1 MTEEQIKS
9 GGRSE
14 PKACA
19 LGTGQFWPSTE
30 EGVDARA
37 RGRGVLRLVKAQK
50 NYISQ
55 IKKGN

>member
-19 LGTGQFWPSTE
+19 LGTGQFWSSTE
-30 EGVDARA
+30 EAIDARA
-37 RGRGVLRLVKAQK
+37 RGRGGLRLVKAQK

>member
-14 PKACA
+14 PKAQA
-19 LGTGQFWPSTE
+19 LGTGQFWSSTE
-30 EGVDARA
+30 EAIDARA
-37 RGRGVLRLVKAQK
+37 RGRGVLR
-50 NYISQ
+50 Q

>member
-9 GGRSE
+9 DGRSE

-30 EGVDARA
+30 EDIDARA
-37 RGRGVLRLVKAQK
+37 RGRGVLR
-50 NYISQ
+50 Q